1 MTRIINTF
9 VVVLSTALSLTTPG
23 EVSAQAAQDITFQQ
37 FLEFRINGSVK
48 LEQLNTM
55 AGDWTALK
63 AAMGDPEEE
72 VCEDVF
78 VGEDCTFTWPGVTVW
93 LTNVPTSEWE
103 VSDVL
108 IENGASLHYGAVTLS
123 PGDSIEKLMSHFPEA
138 YANRGAASANDR
150 WGCTHYAAVRR
161 DIATV
166 RFCYDPANS
175 RIQKIVWWNYL

>member
-1 MTRIINTF
+1 MMTRIINTF

-108 IENGASLHYGAVTLS
+108 Q
-123 PGDSIEKLMSHFPEA
+123 
-138 YANRGAASANDR
+138 AASGGAR
-150 WGCTHYAAVRR
+150 SRSSLRSARR
-161 DIATV
+161 K
-166 RFCYDPANS
+166 S
-175 RIQKIVWWNYL
+175 RRSGSSRRSWT